1 MSEPAS
7 SGINYGLGGSWGFA
21 PADQTSPARAA
32 EAGAFTDGPPVDGK
46 PAFTELRVHGVSGS
60 NGPTMLEHPQALQVA
75 GDGTTMFYR
84 RWTPSGQ
91 GGRGVPWNLEAYS
104 WGGLTE
110 NALKSASWLV
120 FFPFM
125 FYNLAYFA
133 LPAQKRSQEDAR
145 PDGRLSRDWGHACAV
160 VLLRLL
166 GFSATVQFIAA
177 TVSALIGTVA
187 LQAGQAHFPAWLNW
201 YTTWTPGERI
211 RVALLAVAAVLLG
224 IWWISVHTSD
234 LYEGRTS
241 PADSRLSK
249 PWPLMQP
256 RFWKGQQLVSRHRS
270 LHTAGAASAVAL
282 IVSRP
287 GAGMGA
293 GRLAVL
299 AAASLMLVLVLVSLF
314 LPLADRHESTLA
326 HAPEIPS
333 QVKADTSP
341 GTRWCQILL
350 IGGVVTLLSAFF
362 TGGWSPALARGGAV
376 PGFTNFLVIAMLA
389 QALLLLVL
397 VPTVFILS
405 HRAPHLP
412 DPSPSGW
419 LGGKPVRRAAIRATQ
434 TAPYGAGQLTTIFA
448 VLAVCLGG
456 LFSAVIC
463 LFAARLL
470 GTPVPSGIRFS
481 QMSRH
486 ALQVPWPLYAFGAA
500 PFGLLALLPPACWV
514 YWTYRKNVQTF
525 STATPDSAG
534 TGSPVSR
541 FYGKQ
546 FSNADHPDAPDRPD
560 ADRYSQSTLTIA
572 RSWAVGLLA
581 DQAAVVAAWC
591 TAGLLVAIVGAQIRL
606 AYLASSR
613 HAQLPNWGHGFASAE
628 SVVGLLAASALIY
641 LLRLDL
647 KDPSRRKTIGVLWDV
662 ATFWPR
668 AAHPFAPPCYAERA
682 IPELVDRLR
691 ILTGTV
697 DGTTEPGIS
706 SELDP
711 ACQQIQA
718 HLANSRQAP
727 GLVLPASNVLFTG
740 YSQGA
745 ILVTAAVAQLPELTR
760 DKIALLTLAS
770 PARRLHG
777 RAFPAYFGDL
787 SLRTLASL
795 LDVCITPDNAG
806 GGHGRFTGGR
816 WKNLRR
822 PTDYIGSWTF
832 TEPIH
837 DYADGPD
844 SLAGVEAGAIKPN
857 VDQPC
862 WDPVSLAADIDP
874 TPPPIH
880 RHTGFWPDPRVTQL
894 GGDLGRFG

>member
-1 MSEPAS
+1 
-7 SGINYGLGGSWGFA
+7 
-21 PADQTSPARAA
+21 
-32 EAGAFTDGPPVDGK
+32 
-46 PAFTELRVHGVSGS
+46 
-60 NGPTMLEHPQALQVA
+60 MLEHPQALQVA

-125 FYNLAYFA
+125 FYNLAHFA
-133 LPAQKRSQEDAR
+133 LPAQKHYHEDAG
-145 PDGRLSRDWGHACAV
+145 PDGRLGRDGGHACAV

-187 LQAGQAHFPAWLNW
+187 LQAGQAHFPAWLSW
-201 YTTWTPGERI
+201 YATWTPGERI
-211 RVALLAVAAVLLG
+211 RVALLAVAALLLG
-224 IWWISVHTSD
+224 IWWISVYTSD

-270 LHTAGAASAVAL
+270 LHTAGAAAAVAL

-299 AAASLMLVLVLVSLF
+299 AAASLVLVLVLVSLV

-326 HAPEIPS
+326 NAPMIPS
-333 QVKADTSP
+333 PIRRDRSRATL
-341 GTRWCQILL
+341 WCRILL
-350 IGGVVTLLSAFF
+350 GGGAAALIGAFF
-362 TGGWSPALARGGAV
+362 TGGWSPALARAGTL
-376 PGFTNFLVIAMLA
+376 PGFTNFLVILLLA

-397 VPTVFILS
+397 ALIVLILS

-412 DPSPSGW
+412 EPSRTGW
-419 LGGKPVRRAAIRATQ
+419 LGREPVRRAAVRATQ
-434 TAPYGAGQLTTIFA
+434 TAPYAAGQVSTIFA

-456 LFSAVIC
+456 LFSAIIG
-463 LFAARLL
+463 LFVARLL
-470 GTPVPSGIRFS
+470 GTPVPSGIHFS
-481 QMSRH
+481 QMSLH

-500 PFGLLALLPPACWV
+500 PFGLLALIPPAGWV
-514 YWTYRKNVQTF
+514 YRTYRKNVETF
-525 STATPDSAG
+525 STTSSDQAG

-541 FYGKQ
+541 FYGTQ
-546 FSNADHPDAPDRPD
+546 FSDAGHPDDPDRPD
-560 ADRYSQSTLTIA
+560 ADRFTQSTRTIA

-581 DQAAVVAAWC
+581 DQAAVVAVWC
-591 TAGLLVAIVGAQIRL
+591 AAGLAAAIVTAEVI
-606 AYLASSR
+606 AAHLASSG
-613 HAQLPNWGHGFASAE
+613 HEHLFNWAHGFAAAE
-628 SVVGLLAASALIY
+628 SVAGLLAASALIY
-641 LLRLDL
+641 VLRLDL

-691 ILTGTV
+691 VLTGTV
-697 DGTTEPGIS
+697 QGTAEPGIRP
-706 SELDP
+706 ELDP

-718 HLANSRQAP
+718 HLPNSRQSP

-740 YSQGA
+740 YSQGS
-745 ILVTAAVAQLPELTR
+745 ILVTAAVAQLPEPTR

-777 RAFPAYFGDL
+777 RAFPAYFGDR
-787 SLRTLASL
+787 SLRILGSL
-795 LDVCITPDNAG
+795 LAVQITPDDAG
-806 GGHGRFTGGR
+806 GGQGSFTGGR

-844 SLAGVEAGAIKPN
+844 SLAGVEAGAIKQN

-894 GGDLGRFG
+894 GGDLGRFA